1 VGVNTAPLKEGLN
14 DGKNATENFANSV
27 DKNVRGKIGGAF
39 DRLKGSVKSGIGAP
53 IEAFQ
58 FLASRVFGAVA
69 AVTALV
75 AVIDKVQEALKSGTE
90 RAREFTASLNI
101 EDPVGSIKQ
110 IDEALKLLDGRLERI
125 SSGPFNR
132 FIQRIQGFSEA
143 QVRDEQAS
151 LRQRRE
157 SASARI
163 RTEEQR
169 KYTEDVKKGIQEIN
183 ELDASATEQ
192 ALNFKAQKLRE
203 FEALRKRINNDGLKK
218 EIDDAIE
225 ALNFITNIRLDRVRQ
240 AEQEQIK
247 SAQRQADALA
257 RAFADAFKSIQQQ
270 QTGGFDQ
277 ITASVQRIAEI
288 VDRLE
293 RNRR

>member
-1 VGVNTAPLKEGLN
+1 M
-14 DGKNATENFANSV
+14 
-27 DKNVRGKIGGAF
+27 
-39 DRLKGSVKSGIGAP
+39 
-53 IEAFQ
+53 
-58 FLASRVFGAVA
+58 
-69 AVTALV
+69 
-75 AVIDKVQEALKSGTE
+75 
-90 RAREFTASLNI
+90 
-101 EDPVGSIKQ
+101 
-110 IDEALKLLDGRLERI
+110 ERI